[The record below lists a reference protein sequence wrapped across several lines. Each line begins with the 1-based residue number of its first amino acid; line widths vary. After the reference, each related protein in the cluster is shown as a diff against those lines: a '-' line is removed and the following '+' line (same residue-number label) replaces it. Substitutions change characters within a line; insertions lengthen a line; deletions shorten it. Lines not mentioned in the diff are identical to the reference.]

1 MEGRAASSIGRSGIQ
16 EDSGPVHDRSAMSS
30 SPVSASGPY
39 LHADE
44 PERTHRHGWWWKVL
58 LAGALL
64 WVLTIVVT
72 VLTLNAN
79 LVPTLILLGSFLVP
93 FSVVLFVAERV
104 SRTFP
109 TASLMIAFFVSGVL
123 GVLGASVL
131 EAPLNAGGI
140 GGFLLVGLIEEFV
153 KAVLLVVMGRHL
165 IPKTARQGALLG
177 ATVGAGFAA
186 FESAGYAFNA
196 GLGSNGI
203 DIVSLVQTEAFRSVL
218 TPLGHVL
225 WTAVLGAAIFAASSD
240 GRRYRFRISIV
251 VTYLLV
257 AVLHGLWDS
266 MGGISTIVA
275 ILVTGNAVPAF
286 VYNTLRAGTQGEV
299 GEVSTGVYLLGLGV
313 VSVLG
318 GLALR
323 WLVRRHRGRDRD
335 LSATHAAAR

>member
-1 MEGRAASSIGRSGIQ
+1 MSAAAGSVPSA
-16 EDSGPVHDRSAMSS
+16 PV
-30 SPVSASGPY
+30 
-39 LHADE
+39 HADE
-44 PERTHRHGWWWKVL
+44 PARTHRHGWWWKVL
-58 LAGALL
+58 LAGGLL
-64 WVLTIVVT
+64 WLVTIATT
-72 VLTLNAN
+72 VLTRNTN
-79 LVPTLILLGSFLVP
+79 LIPTLILLGSFLVP
-93 FSVVLFVAERV
+93 FSVVLFVAERI
-104 SRTFP
+104 STSFAL
-109 TASLMIAFFVSGVL
+109 ASLMITFFLSGLL

-131 EAPLNAGGI
+131 EAPLTGGGAGA
-140 GGFLLVGLIEEFV
+140 FLVVGLIEELV
-153 KAVLLVVMGRHL
+153 KGVLLVVMGRRL

-196 GLGSNGI
+196 GLAARGI
-203 DIVSLVQTEAFRSVL
+203 DLVSLVQTEAIRSVL

-225 WTAVLGAAIFAASSD
+225 WTAVLGAAVFGASKD
-240 GRRYRFRISIV
+240 GRHFRLRISIL

-299 GEVSTGVYLLGLGV
+299 GAISTGLYFLGLSI

-323 WLVRRHRGRDRD
+323 WLIRRRRGQDRA
-335 LSATHAAAR
+335 LSQQFARPDPA